1 VQARV
6 AVTTPAALLD
16 DLSVRNIL
24 NLYFRGEP
32 GAHSSSLRVVR
43 QAVWIMSVSETGTHH
58 DSVPLFDSAI
68 NSFHPTPA
76 TSMPCAGRV
85 AIALTDDRVLVAG
98 GWTRQ
103 GATASADAHR
113 TAARRGTAAFC

>member
-1 VQARV
+1 MQARV

-43 QAVWIMSVSETGTHH
+43 QVVAKAEGTNPWRLVQHLKEWQEGVYGWAEPDSYGEELARVVYFSDFALWI
-58 DSVPLFDSAI
+58 PW
-68 NSFHPTPA
+68 A
-76 TSMPCAGRV
+76 TRA
-85 AIALTDDRVLVAG
+85 
-98 GWTRQ
+98 
-103 GATASADAHR
+103 
-113 TAARRGTAAFC
+113 